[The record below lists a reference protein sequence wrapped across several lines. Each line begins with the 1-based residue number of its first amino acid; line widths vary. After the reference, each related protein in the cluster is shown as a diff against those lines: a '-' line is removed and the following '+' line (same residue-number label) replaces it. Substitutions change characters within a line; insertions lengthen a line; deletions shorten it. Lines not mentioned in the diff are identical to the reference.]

1 MNCQIKQGNINKE
14 DTEVLVL
21 GSYEDDKTLPKNF
34 QVLDKALGGQLQEL
48 RKSGEFIGKNQQSV
62 LIHTRGIVPAKRIL
76 FMGLGKKKEVTLDS
90 IRQAMGSASKKAR
103 QTGAQT
109 CSAPIMGTEALN
121 SSASEIAQAMVE
133 GAILGNYR
141 FNYYRSDNGD
151 GTKNIKSFTNHI

>member
-62 LIHTRGIVPAKRIL
+62 LIHTRGIVPAKRDTVRIALLLNGIPL
-76 FMGLGKKKEVTLDS
+76 FKRTAHAPTTRQDFS
-90 IRQAMGSASKKAR
+90 IKIAR
-103 QTGAQT
+103 AFSVQ
-109 CSAPIMGTEALN
+109 
-121 SSASEIAQAMVE
+121 
-133 GAILGNYR
+133 
-141 FNYYRSDNGD
+141 F
-151 GTKNIKSFTNHI
+151 